1 MPGGRSLAM
10 GQYYAHPQN
19 SFWPIMGQVF
29 DFDPCLSYPQRVSA
43 LLASGVALWDV
54 MQFCSRSS
62 SLDAD
67 IVETSIVANDIASF
81 LTANGR
87 IERLYFNG
95 SRAEQ
100 AFKKYVLPTLTGT
113 TQMLPTVRLPSTSPA
128 HASLSVSEKLAIW
141 RQIAESSVRTV

>member
-1 MPGGRSLAM
+1 MPGARSLAM

-19 SFWPIMGQVF
+19 SFWLIMGQVF
-29 DFDPCLSYPQRVSA
+29 DFDPCLSYSLRVSA

-67 IVETSIVANDIASF
+67 IVETSIVANDIAS
-81 LTANGR
+81 LLASHCR

-95 SRAEQ
+95 AKAEQ
-100 AFKKYVLPTLTGT
+100 VFRKYVLHSLIGT
-113 TQMLPTVRLPSTSPA
+113 AQKLPSVRLPSTSPA
-128 HASLSVSEKLAIW
+128 HARLSVPEKLAIW
-141 RQIAESSVRTV
+141 RQIAASSV